1 MSGQSNIRIFVDAHV
16 VDGPHQG
23 TRTFIEQL
31 YVELVN
37 KPGIQ
42 LFIAARNTSELKR
55 IFENNDKVIYLKYRS
70 LNRVH
75 RLLVE
80 IPYLLKKHKID
91 YAHFQY
97 ITPLK
102 TRCKTIVTTHD
113 VIFTEIPSEYS
124 YSYKQIKSF
133 LYRRSVKQADI
144 VTTVSEHSRESIER
158 NFRIAKDKVYLIPN
172 GIHKSYFE
180 RIERSK
186 AREYIYDK
194 YALEKFL
201 LSVSRIEPRKNHAL
215 MVRVFSKMGLA
226 EKGYNLVFLGNKT
239 IPVPELERELKKLSE
254 AEREMILIRDDI
266 DSAELKYFI
275 RAASIFLYP
284 SKGEGFGI
292 PPLEAAAMQT
302 PVICSNA
309 TAMKDFDF
317 FEADHIDPADEK
329 LLEERISML
338 IKDPPAEEILARRSN
353 HVRENYS
360 WERSAEQ
367 FYQLI
372 QSHHFKK

>member
-1 MSGQSNIRIFVDAHV
+1 
-16 VDGPHQG
+16 
-23 TRTFIEQL
+23 
-31 YVELVN
+31 
-37 KPGIQ
+37 
-42 LFIAARNTSELKR
+42 
-55 IFENNDKVIYLKYRS
+55 
-70 LNRVH
+70 
-75 RLLVE
+75 
-80 IPYLLKKHKID
+80 
-91 YAHFQY
+91 
-97 ITPLK
+97 
-102 TRCKTIVTTHD
+102 
-113 VIFTEIPSEYS
+113 
-124 YSYKQIKSF
+124 
-133 LYRRSVKQADI
+133 VKQADI

-158 NFRIAKDKVYLIPN
+158 NFRIAKDRVHLIPN
-172 GIHKSYFE
+172 GIHKSYFD

-226 EKGYNLVFLGNKT
+226 EKGFHLVFLGNKT
-239 IPVPELERELKKLSE
+239 IPVPELERELKKLTE
-254 AEREMILIRDDI
+254 EEREMILIRDDI
-266 DSAELKYFI
+266 DSGELKYFI

-309 TAMKDFDF
+309 TAMKAFDF
-317 FEADHIDPADEK
+317 FEADHIDPADEI
-329 LLEERISML
+329 LLEERISKL
-338 IKDPPAEEILARRSN
+338 IEDPPAEEILARRSH
-353 HVRENYS
+353 HVREKYS